1 MSMEIIWTDYMKFR
15 GRLRGFDLA
24 KIEDIVRYSAE
35 RYYDTATSRLV
46 VIGRHDD
53 KLVLIPY
60 ERQGDGVIPVT
71 IHVTTRQQINLRLRT
86 GRFRN
91 E

>member
-1 MSMEIIWTDYMKFR
+1 MKYR
-15 GRLRGFDLA
+15 SRLRRFDLD
-24 KIEDIVRYSAE
+24 KLEDILKHSGE
-35 RYYDTATSRLV
+35 RYFDITTHRPV
-46 VIGRHDD
+46 VVGRHED

-60 ERQGDGVIPVT
+60 ERKGNRITPVT
-71 IHVTTRQQINLRLRT
+71 VHVTTRQQIKFRLRT